1 VSQATVIIDRIRTFL
16 QQDLPYGPLV
26 HRREAWMRELDLM
39 RERADEEVEL
49 LVIILFGGTGVGK
62 STTVNALVG
71 SHVAETSMLRPCTD
85 RFVFYGP
92 PGLDL
97 GFLPLDD
104 VDFVQIPALEHPS
117 MRHVLLVD
125 APDCDSIHE
134 SNLAALEQMLP
145 YADVFL
151 TVGTHLGGKYKI
163 EALFDVLRR
172 YRHSRQF
179 LFFYNQRD
187 FEDEESS
194 RLVMEDWRRTLIAE
208 GIEEPVMFKANALA
222 VCTAQKENRPV
233 SESDSRD
240 LQALREWIFERIRSE
255 DVRLIKRGNVF
266 GALEQ
271 LMEEMTTAVSS
282 MDVAATQFE
291 EELVRH
297 RDELAGQWYRRVR
310 QRVQLRWRSIFR
322 GQLINTLSQES
333 FGFFGTAMRL
343 GTFYSLVGL
352 IPWHL
357 MRMARG
363 RWLAAGALAREG
375 GRALAQWRN
384 RMDTGSGEFEDL
396 YGGFFKTLEDRGEQL
411 RLCLKEHDM
420 TTGEASAAGRQ
431 LQEEADLTPFT
442 HKFPQLWNAAIEST
456 ADRLR
461 MLLCNFLV
469 QILFNIPPL
478 AIVGWTAWG
487 SFSKFVH
494 NDSLSME
501 YYVTA
506 LVLLCA
512 VLFCEL
518 WLFRSL
524 ASLIG
529 RGLVLKRLRNARGEL
544 SESLFQTKADQVTLA
559 RGLVRELGRIRSELD
574 QVWKRGDRNS
584 EARGPRQE
592 VRGGWS

>member
-1 VSQATVIIDRIRTFL
+1 MSQATVIIDRIRTFL

-26 HRREAWMRELDLM
+26 RRREAWMRELDLM

-163 EALFDVLRR
+163 EALFEVLRR

-208 GIEEPVMFKANALA
+208 GIEEPVVFKANALA
-222 VCTAQKENRPV
+222 VCEAQKENRPV

-333 FGFFGTAMRL
+333 FGLFGTAMRL

-411 RLCLKEHDM
+411 RLCLRELDM

-431 LQEEADLTPFT
+431 QQEEADLAPFT
-442 HKFPQLWNAAIEST
+442 HKFPQLWNAAIEGT

-487 SFSKFVH
+487 SFSKFVR

-524 ASLIG
+524 ASFIG

-559 RGLVRELGRIRSELD
+559 QGLVRELGRIRSELD
-574 QVWKRGDRNS
+574 HVWKRGDRNP
-584 EARGPRQE
+584 EARGPRPE
-592 VRGGWS
+592 VSGGWS